1 MKNLFDQCFRK
12 VKFAIYILGGSIV
25 LVLSGCQSPFPTKD
39 VVECPIAE
47 EQSSRFELVSTKY
60 RNFYPLSFH
69 VSEFSRP
76 SGFKVFFKKGSFMG
90 VDTEVPVW
98 FGREWYKPWGND
110 ESYKY
115 CESLGKSDDTYYV
128 WSPISPTWVFISTNG
143 GKSFHNIFPKDI
155 LNFKEAPISISGA
168 VKVIKWAETR
178 VKLFPNKE
186 ILIEQAAHLI
196 DSGCFLLQLGSARC
210 DPVQVR
216 STRTFDQGKTW
227 SGPVIVDKPI
237 LFNLSS
243 K

>member
-98 FGREWYKPWGND
+98 FGREWYKPWGMM
-110 ESYKY
+110 KA
-115 CESLGKSDDTYYV
+115 
-128 WSPISPTWVFISTNG
+128 I
-143 GKSFHNIFPKDI
+143 NIVK
-155 LNFKEAPISISGA
+155 AS
-168 VKVIKWAETR
+168 VKVTIPIMCGVQYR
-178 VKLFPNKE
+178 
-186 ILIEQAAHLI
+186 
-196 DSGCFLLQLGSARC
+196 QLG
-210 DPVQVR
+210 
-216 STRTFDQGKTW
+216 F
-227 SGPVIVDKPI
+227 
-237 LFNLSS
+237 L
-243 K
+243 